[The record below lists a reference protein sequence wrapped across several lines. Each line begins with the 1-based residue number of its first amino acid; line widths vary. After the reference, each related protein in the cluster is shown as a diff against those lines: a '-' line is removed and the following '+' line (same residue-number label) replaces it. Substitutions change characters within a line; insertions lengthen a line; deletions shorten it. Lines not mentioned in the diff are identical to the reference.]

1 MQFMHLIILQITF
14 VYFYDIVRLWFIE
27 TVSQKHLNL
36 YVLVV
41 ASVPTPIIN
50 RIHDGLCVMDVR
62 DSGVWNFPDIHK
74 TSLLIENIY

>member
-1 MQFMHLIILQITF
+1 MQFLHLIILQITF
-14 VYFYDIVRLWFIE
+14 VYFYNIVRSWFIE

-41 ASVPTPIIN
+41 ASVPTPTIK

-62 DSGVWNFPDIHK
+62 DFPDIHK